1 MLRYGS
7 VVVLLMMLVII
18 ANGDINEDKK
28 ECADPLVGLATCL
41 PYVGNQAKAP
51 TMDCCTGLN
60 QVLKTNKKCLCILI
74 KDKDDP
80 SLGLKIN
87 TTLALG
93 LPVKC
98 NSPDHDI
105 SVCPALLHLAPNS
118 PDAKVFTE
126 IGKGGA
132 APATPSSTPK
142 ESDSTSTPIA
152 KAPTNSGNGN
162 RWSSLQLF
170 YGVLFWFSVS
180 ILSFNL
186 FN

>member
-7 VVVLLMMLVII
+7 IVVLLMMLVII

-28 ECADPLVGLATCL
+28 ECADQLVGLATCL

-60 QVLKTNKKCLCILI
+60 QVIKTNKKCLCILI

-80 SLGLKIN
+80 SVGLKIN
-87 TTLALG
+87 GTLALG

-118 PDAKVFTE
+118 PEAKVFTDF
-126 IGKGGA
+126 GKGA

-142 ESDSTSTPIA
+142 ALDSTSTPVA
-152 KAPTNSGNGN
+152 KAPTNGSIGNT
-162 RWSSLQLF
+162 WSSLQMF
-170 YGVLFWFSVS
+170 CGVLIWCFTFYFV
-180 ILSFNL
+180 F
-186 FN
+186 